1 MHHFAVVALLGLV
14 VLKAIDVI
22 TDMAPGTGRLR
33 SLLTFALGVT
43 VALVLDYSLF
53 SAYAVTVRETWMG
66 TVATGLVIGSL
77 STAWQAVLGW
87 LSPLYGAGDGTDR
100 RTSGRP
106 RVAA

>member
-14 VLKAIDVI
+14 VLKAVDLVV
-22 TDMAPGTGRLR
+22 DLAPGTERLR
-33 SLLTFALGVT
+33 SLLTFAIGVT

-53 SAYAVTVRETWMG
+53 NAYAVTLREPWMG
-66 TVATGLVIGSL
+66 TAATGLVIGSL
-77 STAWQAVLGW
+77 ATAWQAVLVW

-106 RVAA
+106 RMAA

>member
-14 VLKAIDVI
+14 VLKALDSVV
-22 TDMAPGTGRLR
+22 DLAPGTGRVR

-43 VALVLDYSLF
+43 VAIVLDYSLF
-53 SAYAVTVRETWMG
+53 SAYAVTVREPWMG

-77 STAWQAVLGW
+77 ATAWQAILMW
-87 LSPLYGAGDGTDR
+87 LSPIYGAGDGTDR

-106 RVAA
+106 RIAA